1 MTHSTGKD
9 SAIANDLVVSWDMLH
24 RQTRRLA
31 RKLVDAGPFDGL
43 LCVSRG
49 GLAPA
54 AILAAEMDIR
64 MIDVIAITSYDG
76 RGQGQPA
83 VIKEPSLPR
92 DDRLLVV
99 DDIADT
105 GRTLQQVRQ
114 RYPNAVIATVYA
126 KPEGRPWVD
135 HCGLLI
141 AADVWVVFPWDAPG
155 DVPEDKTGAAP
166 SA

>member
-1 MTHSTGKD
+1 L
-9 SAIANDLVVSWDMLH
+9 AITNDLIVSWDMLH

-31 RKLVDAGPFDGL
+31 QKLVNAGPFDGL

-54 AILAAEMDIR
+54 SILAAEMDIR
-64 MIDVIAITSYDG
+64 MIDVIAVTSYDG
-76 RGQGQPA
+76 RVQGPPT

-92 DDRLLVV
+92 DARLLVV

-105 GRTLQQVRQ
+105 GRTLQLVRQ
-114 RYPNAVIATVYA
+114 RFPNAVMATVYA

-141 AADVWVVFPWDAPG
+141 AADVWVVFPWDAQG
-155 DVPEDKTGAAP
+155 DASGA
-166 SA
+166 

>member
-1 MTHSTGKD
+1 VNHSTGKNL
-9 SAIANDLVVSWDMLH
+9 AIANDLLVSWDMLH
-24 RQTRRLA
+24 RQTRCLA
-31 RKLVDAGPFDGL
+31 RKLADAGPFDGL

-54 AILAAEMDIR
+54 SILAAELDIR
-64 MIDVIAITSYDG
+64 MIDVIAVTSYNG
-76 RGQGQPA
+76 RVQGPPA

-92 DDRLLVV
+92 GARLLVV

-114 RYPNAVIATVYA
+114 RFPNAVIATVYA

-141 AADVWVVFPWDAPG
+141 AADVWVVFPWDASGDTPAEKTAAVPG
-155 DVPEDKTGAAP
+155 A
-166 SA
+166 